1 MPRKNLWAIM
11 TIKPTRMSC
20 KRFLRIRFADCGYEK
35 PVAWLLIRRLIGRDF
50 LKDHENTNIIMNDGQ
65 RRPDISGDVH
75 LYAKSPCFCYVYGG
89 AWLEHAEI
97 S

>member
-1 MPRKNLWAIM
+1 M

-20 KRFLRIRFADCGYEK
+20 KRFLRIIFADCRYEK
-35 PVAWLLIRRLIGRDF
+35 PVAAHSSRLIGKDF
-50 LKDHENTNIIMNDGQ
+50 LKDHENTNIIVNDGQ
-65 RRPDISGDVH
+65 CRPDISGDVH
-75 LYAKSPCFCYVYGG
+75 LYAKSPHFCYVYGG